1 MERQLNQ
8 PTMTMKNPKYA
19 FKNIRSAWRIWKKD
33 VRTGSELAKEAIQNL
48 ERFVNEEFGPVA
60 CPFQDPSDQLEDII
74 HCQPIH
80 YGPMRKL
87 YVRTPANSQLNRVLG
102 KWNRQDQTDLQNM
115 KAKRMRFLR
124 ASQILNSIH
133 R

>member
-1 MERQLNQ
+1 MKI
-8 PTMTMKNPKYA
+8 KNPKFA
-19 FKNIRSAWRIWKKD
+19 FKNLRSAWRLRKKEA
-33 VRTGSELAKEAIQNL
+33 RTGSELAKDAVRNL
-48 ERFVNEEFGPVA
+48 ESFVNQEFGPVA
-60 CPFQDPSDQLEDII
+60 RPFQDPSDQMEDII

-87 YVRTPANSQLNRVLG
+87 YVRTPADSQLNRVLG
-102 KWNRQDQTDLQNM
+102 KWDRQDQTDLQNL

-124 ASQILNSIH
+124 ASQILNSTH